1 MIATYYQGGSGRVYQ
16 TFVVSRTD
24 LRQRQL
30 KLANVARWI
39 GKHLAPEAPKP
50 KTKLMKYA
58 LKIAAISLVA
68 SILISCASSGMVKKA
83 SPIVTSMPVSL
94 DFALVETSSSLGDV
108 GSESQFLN
116 QSIITGLSEREI
128 FGVVSGNKQEVSA
141 GSGLKVEVEIK
152 TIKKVSDNA
161 RVWAG
166 GLAGR
171 ASILIHVTV
180 SDLISGKQIEV
191 FDVEGKSGKSAEA
204 GTTNEAI
211 QQAAN
216 QVVVEMV
223 KISMQTSE

>member
-1 MIATYYQGGSGRVYQ
+1 MKWVLKSATLL
-16 TFVVSRTD
+16 FF
-24 LRQRQL
+24 
-30 KLANVARWI
+30 LA
-39 GKHLAPEAPKP
+39 GLCG
-50 KTKLMKYA
+50 
-58 LKIAAISLVA
+58 
-68 SILISCASSGMVKKA
+68 CASSGMVKKA

-94 DFALVETSSSLGDV
+94 DFALVETSSSLSDV

-128 FGVVSGNKQEVSA
+128 FGVVSGNKQEVSS

-152 TIKKVSDNA
+152 AIKKVSDNA

-166 GLAGR
+166 ALAGR

-180 SDLISGKQIEV
+180 SDLISDKQIEV